1 MHSRLSLVVAPLFV
15 TLLLATLLI
24 GACGGE
30 EDGGGV
36 SIGTVAAT
44 AEVTPTATPARTST
58 AGPTSSATSTPA
70 ATATGT
76 ATLVA
81 SPCPAA
87 SDACSFMSQVAQH
100 VVAGNSDG
108 VLSSSKPTAYTCP
121 GPNGGP
127 GGPFPLCN
135 GARTGEIRLGYA
147 MRRIGGES
155 GAVEETEVV
164 QLVAGWSARTE
175 PGLHD
180 EYGDGEARAYTVACP
195 GVRPGESRSCNERFS
210 LVFSGLSPG
219 ASAGQALRTMLVV
232 DVQRDG
238 EEYRAVGFA
247 TGVLDTG
254 LELALRGGSGAAGS
268 AAVPSALVG
277 GPAGWSVVTF
287 FPWAPI
293 GLRR

>member
-1 MHSRLSLVVAPLFV
+1 MHPRPSLVVAPLFV
-15 TLLLATLLI
+15 MLLLVTLLF

-30 EDGGGV
+30 EDDGGV
-36 SIGTVAAT
+36 AIGTVAAT
-44 AEVTPTATPARTST
+44 AEGTPTGTPARTST
-58 AGPTSSATSTPA
+58 AGPTSSATPSAT

-76 ATLVA
+76 ATLTA

-87 SDACSFMSQVAQH
+87 PEACSFMSQVAQN
-100 VVAGNSDG
+100 VVEGDSEA
-108 VLSSSKPTAYTCP
+108 VLSLSKATIYTCP

-135 GARTGEIRLGYA
+135 GARTGELRLGFS

-155 GAVEETEVV
+155 GAVEEPEVV
-164 QLVAGWSARTE
+164 RLVAEWMARTE
-175 PGLHD
+175 PGLRD
-180 EYGDGEARAYTVACP
+180 EYGDGAARAYTVACP

-238 EEYRAVGFA
+238 EEYRAVGFG

-254 LELALRGGSGAAGS
+254 LEMALRGGSGAAGS
-268 AAVPSALVG
+268 AAVPSVLVG
-277 GPAGWSVVTF
+277 GPAGWGVVTF

-293 GLRR
+293 GLSR